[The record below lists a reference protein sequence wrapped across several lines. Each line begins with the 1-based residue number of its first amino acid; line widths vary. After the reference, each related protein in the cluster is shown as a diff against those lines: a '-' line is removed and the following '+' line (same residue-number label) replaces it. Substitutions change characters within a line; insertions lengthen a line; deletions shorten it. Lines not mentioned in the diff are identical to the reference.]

1 MQVDHHF
8 QENLTP
14 ERVDNIL
21 GALRDTPTP
30 HEEQTSNAGGVA
42 GGSAGAPKARRRGVP
57 ATTGPAPTEPALPT
71 SEPGETPLTTPKE
84 PSSSAVTGPTVK
96 PKPKRRGKAAQ

>member
-8 QENLTP
+8 EENLTP
-14 ERVDNIL
+14 DRVDKIL
-21 GALRDTPTP
+21 GALRSAPTP
-30 HEEQTSNAGGVA
+30 HEDQTPNAGGVA

-57 ATTGPAPTEPALPT
+57 ATTGPALTEPALAT
-71 SEPGETPLTTPKE
+71 SETGDTPLTTPKE
-84 PSSSAVTGPTVK
+84 PSPSAITGPSVK